1 MQMDV
6 EKRPACK
13 VVMLGNSGV
22 GKTSI
27 VMRWSS
33 GNYHSDIPSTIGANH
48 QRKTLLLGDSEV
60 DLYVWDTAG
69 QEQFQALTPL
79 YARSASAAII
89 VVAADDLNSFN
100 AIANW
105 IDLVQTSCE
114 RFPPLILAVNKI
126 DLPKPVLTDE
136 EVHSKFAQKFQSTFY
151 VSAKTGESI
160 DTLFL
165 SVGEAAYRFS
175 VSGGTQSG
183 HVPEARDDADK
194 GCC

>member
-1 MQMDV
+1 MDRERV
-6 EKRPACK
+6 AACK

-33 GNYHSDIPSTIGANH
+33 GHYHTDIPSTIGANH
-48 QRKTLLLGDSEV
+48 QRKTLLLGESEV

-89 VVAADDLNSFN
+89 VAATNDINSFN
-100 AIANW
+100 AIQSW
-105 IDLVQTSCE
+105 INLVESSCE
-114 RFPPLILAVNKI
+114 RFPPLILAVNKT
-126 DLPKPVLTDE
+126 DLPDPVLTDD
-136 EVHSKFAQKFQSTFY
+136 EVHSKFAQRFQSTFY
-151 VSAKTGESI
+151 VSAKSGESI

-165 SVGEAAYRFS
+165 SAGESAYRFS
-175 VSGGTQSG
+175 VTGGSRQG
-183 HVPEARDDADK
+183 QQLEPGNDAA